1 MAHRGLVEGPP
12 AVLRAAEAR
21 DLDVLNGELVVIC
34 DLLIDI
40 DVLLRVDDNLFL
52 RLHCDHLGVAV
63 GLRERW
69 QGGEPVTEASPGP
82 SSSAPQTLPSRT

>member
-1 MAHRGLVEGPP
+1 
-12 AVLRAAEAR
+12 
-21 DLDVLNGELVVIC
+21 
-34 DLLIDI
+34 
-40 DVLLRVDDNLFL
+40 VLLRVDDNLFL